1 MSYATQQNMIDRFG
15 LPELTGL
22 TDLSNTGMLD
32 VNVLGQAL
40 ADANNEID
48 GYLSGVFS
56 LPLITV
62 PPRLIKLACDI
73 ARYELYGVHC
83 SDQVRQRYT
92 DAIAYLKLVVTGVA
106 SLGLDPLN
114 NAADGTSAVSM
125 NPNRPVFAQCQL
137 RDYNKPP
144 YHL

>member
-1 MSYATQQNMIDRFG
+1 MTYATQQNMIDRFG
-15 LPELTGL
+15 LQELTGL
-22 TDLSNTGMLD
+22 TDLSNTGTLD

-48 GYLSGVFS
+48 GYLSGVFT

-106 SLGLDPLN
+106 SLGLDSLN